1 MSILGIFLVSLF
13 SIFIGFGSAWIF
25 RTRVIHKLKRD
36 ENRLNGLLESE
47 RLVKENLRRENQM
60 AFQMKEKME
69 LELKA
74 KLREAELMIKE
85 MDIDIILLQKSNEEI
100 EEMFKAKDPEIF
112 EVKKKLLEANNTISR
127 LKGQLSNA
135 QMPI

>member
-1 MSILGIFLVSLF
+1 MSSIGIFMVALF
-13 SIFIGFGSAWIF
+13 SILVGFLSAWII
-25 RTRVIHKLKRD
+25 RTRYIHKLKRD

-69 LELKA
+69 LELRA
-74 KLREAELMIKE
+74 KLQEAAVIIKE
-85 MDIDIILLQKSNEEI
+85 MDMDIILLQKSNEEI
-100 EEMFKAKDPEIF
+100 EAMFKAKDPEIF
-112 EVKKKLLEANNTISR
+112 EVKKRLLEANNTISR

-135 QMPI
+135 KMPV

>member
-13 SIFIGFGSAWIF
+13 SIFIGFGSAWIL

-85 MDIDIILLQKSNEEI
+85 MDMDIILLQKSNEEI

>member
-13 SIFIGFGSAWIF
+13 SIFIGFGSAWIL